1 MTDSHPKRRPSGKI
15 SRRELLVDGLA
26 AVGIGTAG
34 ALLRHYLHERSR
46 KARVFIAKAGSYEAD
61 LVSPIAAGLR
71 SLGVSPTEIRGKR
84 ILLKPNFVETQSG
97 TIHICTRPE
106 VIFAAVEVFR
116 KFDAAAVLIG
126 EGSGHC
132 RDTDRVLE
140 EADMA
145 EALVENK
152 TPFVD
157 LNNDDL
163 VVKPNAGR
171 PRVEGVPPSNRGQD
185 ARDTHLATLTLPATV
200 DQVDWI
206 VSMPKMK
213 THHWAGVT
221 LSMKNL
227 FGLMPGIVYGWPKNV
242 FHWAGIDSSILDI
255 NATVKP
261 HLAIVDGIVG
271 MEGDGPIMGTPKL
284 AGTLVM
290 GRDLAAVD
298 ATAARIMG
306 IDPLKVAHLKSAH
319 GSLGTILAESIV
331 QRGEPVAAVRTDFQL
346 IDIIPAHQGLRLPRM
361 IVEEF
366 PRHTAETYG
375 RKGER

>member
-1 MTDSHPKRRPSGKI
+1 MTDSHSRRQPSGKI

-34 ALLRHYLHERSR
+34 ALLRNYLHERSR

-71 SLGVSPTEIRGKR
+71 SLGIGPNEIRGKR
-84 ILLKPNFVETQSG
+84 ILLKPNFVETQRG

-116 KFDAAAVLIG
+116 KLGAAAVLVG

-132 RDTDRVLE
+132 RDTDRVLD

-163 VVKPNAGR
+163 VVKPNAGG

-185 ARDTHLATLTLPATV
+185 ARDTGMLSERGRDARDTTIAAGRPWRRAWPWVVANALAGPALGV
-200 DQVDWI
+200 ACYQ
-206 VSMPKMK
+206 
-213 THHWAGVT
+213 WALAVAPT
-221 LSMKNL
+221 
-227 FGLMPGIVYGWPKNV
+227 GIV
-242 FHWAGIDSSILDI
+242 
-255 NATVKP
+255 
-261 HLAIVDGIVG
+261 LAIVAT
-271 MEGDGPIMGTPKL
+271 TP
-284 AGTLVM
+284 LV
-290 GRDLAAVD
+290 V
-298 ATAARIMG
+298 
-306 IDPLKVAHLKSAH
+306 
-319 GSLGTILAESIV
+319 
-331 QRGEPVAAVRTDFQL
+331 
-346 IDIIPAHQGLRLPRM
+346 IPFTMVLD
-361 IVEEF
+361 
-366 PRHTAETYG
+366 
-375 RKGER
+375 GERPTVRSLVGGAVAVLGAAALACK

>member
-1 MTDSHPKRRPSGKI
+1 MTHSHPKKRATGKI

-26 AVGIGTAG
+26 AVSIGTAG
-34 ALLRHYLHERSR
+34 AFLRQYLHQRSR
-46 KARVFIAKAGSYEAD
+46 KAKVFIAKASSYRVD
-61 LVSPIAAGLR
+61 LVSVIGAGLR
-71 SLGVSPTEIRGKR
+71 SLGIGPGEIRGKR
-84 ILLKPNFVETQSG
+84 ILLKPNFVETQPG
-97 TIHICTRPE
+97 AIHICTRPE

-116 KFDAAAVLIG
+116 KLGAAAVLIG

-132 RDTDRVLE
+132 RDTARVLE
-140 EADMA
+140 EAGMT
-145 EALVENK
+145 EALVEHK

-163 VVKPNAGR
+163 VVKPNAGGR
-171 PRVEGVPPSNRGQD
+171 SP
-185 ARDTHLATLTLPATV
+185 LATLTLPATV

-213 THHWAGVT
+213 THHWVGVT

-242 FHWAGIDSSILDI
+242 FHWAGLEPSILDI

-261 HLAIVDGIVG
+261 HLAIIDGIVG
-271 MEGDGPIMGTPKL
+271 MEGDGPLMGPPKH
-284 AGTLVM
+284 AACLVM

-306 IDPLKVAHLKSAH
+306 IDPLKVAYLKSAN
-319 GSLGTILAESIV
+319 GSLGTILADNII
-331 QRGEPVAAVRTDFQL
+331 QRGETIAAVRTDFQL
-346 IDIIPAHQGLRLPRM
+346 LDTIPAHQGLRLAS
-361 IVEEF
+361 
-366 PRHTAETYG
+366 T
-375 RKGER
+375 

>member
-1 MTDSHPKRRPSGKI
+1 LGKI
-15 SRRELLVDGLA
+15 SRRALLVEGLA
-26 AVGIGTAG
+26 AVGIGTTG
-34 ALLRHYLHERSR
+34 ALLRQHLHERSR
-46 KARVFIAKAGSYEAD
+46 KAKVFIAKAPSYSAD

-71 SLGVSPTEIRGKR
+71 GLGIGPAEVRGKR
-84 ILLKPNFVETQSG
+84 ILLKPNFIETQRG

-116 KFDAAAVLIG
+116 KLGAASVLVG

-132 RDTDRVLE
+132 RDTARVLE
-140 EADMA
+140 EADIT
-145 EALVENK
+145 EALVEHK

-163 VVKPNAGR
+163 IVRPNAGR
-171 PRVEGVPPSNRGQD
+171 RSP
-185 ARDTHLATLTLPATV
+185 LATLTLPATV

-213 THHWAGVT
+213 THHWVGVT

-242 FHWAGIDSSILDI
+242 FHWAGLEPSILDI

-261 HLAIVDGIVG
+261 HLAIIDGIVG
-271 MEGDGPIMGTPKL
+271 MEGDGPLMGPPKP
-284 AGTLVM
+284 AGVLVM

-306 IDPLKVAHLKSAH
+306 IDPLKVDYLKLAH
-319 GSLGTILAESIV
+319 GSLGTIMADSII
-331 QRGEPVAAVRTDFQL
+331 QRGENIAAVQTDFQL
-346 IDIIPAHQGLRLPRM
+346 IDTIPAHHGLRLQE
-361 IVEEF
+361 I
-366 PRHTAETYG
+366 
-375 RKGER
+375 